1 MGVHGLDIIRQKN
14 MKILIIQ
21 ENGRHSENKIFREC
35 FNLQRALL
43 RKNVDT
49 IVWGLGHDN
58 FDTPFQQII
67 KDIDVIILLEN
78 YESNGW
84 LPDLSNV
91 NKLKIFWSIDSHMVL
106 MNHITTVVKNKID
119 IVLNAIE
126 SHQNYFKTSKTFYF
140 PNAYPSDLILPIDGV
155 DKNIFLGFCGSL
167 LNRSEILDKLENKF
181 GLKKDIWKLGD
192 EMVKTI
198 NGYNIHFNKT
208 LSNDINYRIF
218 ETMGCNTL
226 ILTNNTENINTFFK
240 DMENIVIYDNET
252 ELFEKLNVLSLDNN
266 LIKKISNSGYELVKN
281 NHTYDNRVDVLLKII
296 SDYI

>member
-1 MGVHGLDIIRQKN
+1 

-21 ENGRHSENKIFREC
+21 ENGRHLENREFREC

-43 RKNVDT
+43 RKNIDT

-58 FDTPFQQII
+58 FNTPFQQII

-84 LPDLSNV
+84 LPDLSNI

-140 PNAYPSDLILPIDGV
+140 PNAYPSDLISPIDGV

-181 GLKKDIWKLGD
+181 GLKKDIWKLGN
-192 EMVKTI
+192 EMVNTI
-198 NGYNIHFNKT
+198 NGYKIHFNKT

-226 ILTNNTENINTFFK
+226 MLTNSTENINTFFN
-240 DMENIVIYDNET
+240 DMENIVIYNNEI
-252 ELFEKLNVLSLDNN
+252 ELFEKLNILYSDND
-266 LIKKISNSGYELVKN
+266 LIKKISNSGHELVKN

>member
-1 MGVHGLDIIRQKN
+1 

-21 ENGRHSENKIFREC
+21 ENGRHLENREFREC

-49 IVWGLGHDN
+49 VVWGLGHDN
-58 FDTPFQQII
+58 FNTPFQQII

-84 LPDLSNV
+84 LPDLSNI

-140 PNAYPSDLILPIDGV
+140 PNAYPSDLISPIDGI
-155 DKNIFLGFCGSL
+155 DKNTFLGFCGSL

-181 GLKKDIWKLGD
+181 GLKKDIWKLGN
-192 EMVKTI
+192 EMIKTI
-198 NGYNIHFNKT
+198 NGYKIHFNKT

-226 ILTNNTENINTFFK
+226 ILTNHTENINTFFN
-240 DMENIVIYDNET
+240 DMENIVIYNNET
-252 ELFEKLNVLSLDNN
+252 ELFEKLNILLSDND
-266 LIKKISNSGYELVKN
+266 LIKKISNSGYKLVKN
-281 NHTYDNRVDVLLKII
+281 NHTYDNRADVLLKII

>member
-1 MGVHGLDIIRQKN
+1 

-21 ENGRHSENKIFREC
+21 ENGRHLENREFREC

-43 RKNVDT
+43 RKNIDT

-58 FDTPFQQII
+58 FNTPFQQII

-84 LPDLSNV
+84 LPDLSNI

-140 PNAYPSDLILPIDGV
+140 PNAYPSDLISPIDGV

-167 LNRSEILDKLENKF
+167 LNRSEILDKLENNF
-181 GLKKDIWKLGD
+181 GLKKDIWKLGN

-198 NGYNIHFNKT
+198 NGYKIHFNKT

-226 ILTNNTENINTFFK
+226 MLTNSTENINTFFN
-240 DMENIVIYDNET
+240 DMENIVIYNNET
-252 ELFEKLNVLSLDNN
+252 ELFEKLNVLSLDND
-266 LIKKISNSGYELVKN
+266 LVKKISNSGYELVKN
-281 NHTYDNRVDVLLKII
+281 NHTYDNRADVLLKII
-296 SDYI
+296 NDYI

>member
-1 MGVHGLDIIRQKN
+1 
-14 MKILIIQ
+14 
-21 ENGRHSENKIFREC
+21 
-35 FNLQRALL
+35 
-43 RKNVDT
+43 
-49 IVWGLGHDN
+49 VWGLGHIN
-58 FDTPFQQII
+58 FNTPFQEII

-106 MNHITTVVKNKID
+106 MNHITTVIKNKID

-140 PNAYPSDLILPIDGV
+140 PNAYPSDLISPIDNV
-155 DKNIFLGFCGSL
+155 NKDVFLGFCGSL
-167 LNRSEILDKLENKF
+167 LNRFEILTKLENKF
-181 GLKKDIWKLGD
+181 GLKKDIWKLGN

-281 NHTYDNRVDVLLKII
+281 NHTYDNRADVLLKII

>member
-1 MGVHGLDIIRQKN
+1 

-21 ENGRHSENKIFREC
+21 ENGRHNENRNFREC

-43 RKNVDT
+43 RKNIDT
-49 IVWGLGHDN
+49 VVWGLGHDN
-58 FDTPFQQII
+58 FNTPFQQII
-67 KDIDVIILLEN
+67 KEIDVIILLEN

-140 PNAYPSDLILPIDGV
+140 PNAYPSDLISPIDGV

-181 GLKKDIWKLGD
+181 ELKKDIWKLGN

-198 NGYNIHFNKT
+198 NGYKIHFNKT

-226 ILTNNTENINTFFK
+226 MLTNSTENINTFFN
-240 DMENIVIYDNET
+240 DMENIVIYNNEI
-252 ELFEKLNVLSLDNN
+252 ELFEKLSILHSDNN
-266 LIKKISNSGYELVKN
+266 LIKKISNSGHELVKN
-281 NHTYDNRVDVLLKII
+281 NHTYDNRADVLLKII

>member
-1 MGVHGLDIIRQKN
+1 

-21 ENGRHSENKIFREC
+21 ENGRHPENKEFREC

-49 IVWGLGHDN
+49 IVWGLGHNN
-58 FDTPFQQII
+58 FNLPFQQII
-67 KDIDVIILLEN
+67 KEVDVIILLEN
-78 YESNGW
+78 YDSNGW
-84 LPDLSNV
+84 LPDLSKI

-140 PNAYPSDLILPIDGV
+140 PNAYPSDLISPIDGV

-167 LNRSEILDKLENKF
+167 LNRSEILDKLENNF
-181 GLKKDIWKLGD
+181 GIKKDIWKLGN

-198 NGYNIHFNKT
+198 NGYKIHFNKT

-226 ILTNNTENINTFFK
+226 MLTNSTENINTFFN
-240 DMENIVIYDNET
+240 DMENIVIYNDET
-252 ELFEKLNVLSLDNN
+252 ELFEKLNVLSSDND
-266 LIKKISNSGYELVKN
+266 LVKKISNSGYELVKN
-281 NHTYDNRVDVLLKII
+281 NHTYDNRADVLLKLIN
-296 SDYI
+296 DYI

>member
-1 MGVHGLDIIRQKN
+1 

-21 ENGRHSENKIFREC
+21 ENGRHLENKEFREC

-43 RKNVDT
+43 RKNIDT

-58 FDTPFQQII
+58 FNTPFQQII

-84 LPDLSNV
+84 LPDLSNI

-140 PNAYPSDLILPIDGV
+140 PNAYPSDLISPIDGV

-181 GLKKDIWKLGD
+181 ELKKDIWKLGN

-198 NGYNIHFNKT
+198 NGYKIHFNKT

-226 ILTNNTENINTFFK
+226 MLTNSTENINTFFN
-240 DMENIVIYDNET
+240 DMENIVIYNNET
-252 ELFEKLNVLSLDNN
+252 ELFEKLNILLSDND
-266 LIKKISNSGYELVKN
+266 LIKKISHSGYELVKN
-281 NHTYDNRVDVLLKII
+281 NHTYNNRADVLLKII

>member
-1 MGVHGLDIIRQKN
+1 

-21 ENGRHSENKIFREC
+21 ENGRHLENKEFREC
-35 FNLQRALL
+35 FNLRRALL
-43 RKNVDT
+43 RKNIDT

-58 FDTPFQQII
+58 FNTPFQQII

-84 LPDLSNV
+84 LPDLSNI

-126 SHQNYFKTSKTFYF
+126 SHQKYFKTSKTFYF
-140 PNAYPSDLILPIDGV
+140 PNAYPSDLISPIDGV

-181 GLKKDIWKLGD
+181 GLKKDIWKLGN
-192 EMVKTI
+192 EMVNTVNSYK
-198 NGYNIHFNKT
+198 IHFNKT

-226 ILTNNTENINTFFK
+226 MLTNSTENINTFFN
-240 DMENIVIYDNET
+240 DMENIVIYNNEI
-252 ELFEKLNVLSLDNN
+252 ELFEKLNILYSDND

>member
-1 MGVHGLDIIRQKN
+1 

-21 ENGRHSENKIFREC
+21 ENGRHLENREFREC

-43 RKNVDT
+43 RKNIDT

-58 FDTPFQQII
+58 FNTPFQQII

-84 LPDLSNV
+84 LPDLNNI

-140 PNAYPSDLILPIDGV
+140 PNAYPSDLISPIDGV

-167 LNRSEILDKLENKF
+167 LNRSEILDKLENNF
-181 GLKKDIWKLGD
+181 GLKKDIWKLGN

-198 NGYNIHFNKT
+198 NGYKIHFNKT

-226 ILTNNTENINTFFK
+226 MLTNSTENINTFFN
-240 DMENIVIYDNET
+240 DMENIVIYNNET
-252 ELFEKLNVLSLDNN
+252 ELFEKLNVLSSDND
-266 LIKKISNSGYELVKN
+266 LVKKISNSGYELVKN
-281 NHTYDNRVDVLLKII
+281 NHTYDNRADVLLKII
-296 SDYI
+296 NDYI

>member
-1 MGVHGLDIIRQKN
+1 

-21 ENGRHSENKIFREC
+21 ENGRHLENREFREC

-43 RKNVDT
+43 RKNIDT

-58 FDTPFQQII
+58 FNTPFQQII

-84 LPDLSNV
+84 LPDLSNI

-140 PNAYPSDLILPIDGV
+140 PNAYPSDLISPIDGV

-181 GLKKDIWKLGD
+181 ELKKDIWKLGN

-198 NGYNIHFNKT
+198 NGYKIHFNKT

-226 ILTNNTENINTFFK
+226 MLTNSTENINTFFN
-240 DMENIVIYDNET
+240 DMENIVIYNNET
-252 ELFEKLNVLSLDNN
+252 ELFEKLNILSSDND
-266 LIKKISNSGYELVKN
+266 LIKKISHSGYELVKN
-281 NHTYDNRVDVLLKII
+281 NHTYNNRADVLLKII

>member
-1 MGVHGLDIIRQKN
+1 

-21 ENGRHSENKIFREC
+21 GNGRHLENREFREC

-43 RKNVDT
+43 RKNIDT

-58 FDTPFQQII
+58 FNTPFQQII

-84 LPDLSNV
+84 LPDLSNI

-140 PNAYPSDLILPIDGV
+140 PNAYPSDLISPIDGV

-167 LNRSEILDKLENKF
+167 LNRSEILDKLENNF
-181 GLKKDIWKLGD
+181 GLKKDIWKLGN

-198 NGYNIHFNKT
+198 NGYKIHFNKT

-226 ILTNNTENINTFFK
+226 MLTNSTENINTFFN
-240 DMENIVIYDNET
+240 DMENIVIYNNET
-252 ELFEKLNVLSLDNN
+252 ELFEKLNVLSLDND
-266 LIKKISNSGYELVKN
+266 LVKKISNSGYELVKN
-281 NHTYDNRVDVLLKII
+281 NHTYDNRADVLLKII
-296 SDYI
+296 NDYI

>member
-1 MGVHGLDIIRQKN
+1 

-58 FDTPFQQII
+58 FNTPFQQII

-84 LPDLSNV
+84 LPDLTNV

-106 MNHITTVVKNKID
+106 MNHMTTVIKNKID

-140 PNAYPSDLILPIDGV
+140 PNAYPSDLISPIDGINKDV
-155 DKNIFLGFCGSL
+155 FLGFCGSL
-167 LNRSEILDKLENKF
+167 LNRSEILTKLESKF
-181 GLKKDIWKLGD
+181 GLKKDIWKLGN

-198 NGYNIHFNKT
+198 NGYKIHFNKT

-218 ETMGCNTL
+218 ETMGCKTL
-226 ILTNNTENINTFFK
+226 MISNNTENLSKFFT
-240 DMENIVIYDNET
+240 DMENIVIYNNED
-252 ELFEKLNVLSLDNN
+252 ELFEKLNILSTDND
-266 LIKKISNSGYELVKN
+266 LIKKITNSGYELVKN
-281 NHTYDNRVDVLLKII
+281 NHTYDNRVDVLLEVIN
-296 SDYI
+296 DYI

>member
-1 MGVHGLDIIRQKN
+1 

-21 ENGRHSENKIFREC
+21 ENGRHLENKEFREC

-43 RKNVDT
+43 RKNIDT

-58 FDTPFQQII
+58 FNTPFQQII

-84 LPDLSNV
+84 LPDLSNI

-140 PNAYPSDLILPIDGV
+140 PNAYPSDLISPIDGV

-181 GLKKDIWKLGD
+181 GLKKDIWKLGN
-192 EMVKTI
+192 EMVNTV
-198 NGYNIHFNKT
+198 NGYKIHFNKT

-226 ILTNNTENINTFFK
+226 MLTNSTENINTFFN
-240 DMENIVIYDNET
+240 DMENIVIYNNEI
-252 ELFEKLNVLSLDNN
+252 ELFEKLNILYSDND

-281 NHTYDNRVDVLLKII
+281 NHTYNNRVDVLLKII

>member
-1 MGVHGLDIIRQKN
+1 

-21 ENGRHSENKIFREC
+21 ENGRHLENREFREC

-58 FDTPFQQII
+58 FNTPFQQII

-84 LPDLSNV
+84 LPDLSNI

-140 PNAYPSDLILPIDGV
+140 PNAYPSDLISPIDGV

-167 LNRSEILDKLENKF
+167 LNRSEILDKLENNF
-181 GLKKDIWKLGD
+181 GLKKDIWKLGN

-198 NGYNIHFNKT
+198 NGYKIHFNKT

-226 ILTNNTENINTFFK
+226 MLTNSTENINTFFN
-240 DMENIVIYDNET
+240 DMENIVIYNNET
-252 ELFEKLNVLSLDNN
+252 ELFEKLNVLSSDND
-266 LIKKISNSGYELVKN
+266 LVKKISNSGYELVKN
-281 NHTYDNRVDVLLKII
+281 NHTYDNRADVLLKII
-296 SDYI
+296 NDYI

>member
-1 MGVHGLDIIRQKN
+1 

-58 FDTPFQQII
+58 FNTPFQQII
-67 KDIDVIILLEN
+67 KDVDVIVLLEN

-84 LPDLSNV
+84 LPDLSIV

-140 PNAYPSDLILPIDGV
+140 PNAYPSDLISPIDGV

-181 GLKKDIWKLGD
+181 ELKKDIWKLGN

-198 NGYNIHFNKT
+198 NGYKIHFNKT

-226 ILTNNTENINTFFK
+226 MLTNSTENINTFFN
-240 DMENIVIYDNET
+240 DMENIVIYNNEI
-252 ELFEKLNVLSLDNN
+252 ELFEKLNILYSDND

>member
-1 MGVHGLDIIRQKN
+1 

-21 ENGRHSENKIFREC
+21 ENGRHLENREFREC

-43 RKNVDT
+43 RKNIDT
-49 IVWGLGHDN
+49 VVWGLGHDN
-58 FDTPFQQII
+58 FNTPFQQII
-67 KDIDVIILLEN
+67 KDVDVIILLEN
-78 YESNGW
+78 YDSNGW
-84 LPDLSNV
+84 LPDLSNI

-140 PNAYPSDLILPIDGV
+140 PNAYPSDLISPIDGV

-167 LNRSEILDKLENKF
+167 LNRSEILDKLENNF
-181 GLKKDIWKLGD
+181 GIKKDIWKLGN

-198 NGYNIHFNKT
+198 NGYKIHFNKT

-226 ILTNNTENINTFFK
+226 MLTNSTENINTFFN
-240 DMENIVIYDNET
+240 DMENIVIYNDET
-252 ELFEKLNVLSLDNN
+252 ELFEKLNVLSSDND
-266 LIKKISNSGYELVKN
+266 LVKKISNSGYELVKN
-281 NHTYDNRVDVLLKII
+281 NHTYDNRADVLLKLIN
-296 SDYI
+296 DYI

>member
-1 MGVHGLDIIRQKN
+1 

-21 ENGRHSENKIFREC
+21 ENGRHLENREFREC

-43 RKNVDT
+43 RKNIDT

-58 FDTPFQQII
+58 FNTPFQQII

-84 LPDLSNV
+84 LPDLSNI

-140 PNAYPSDLILPIDGV
+140 PNAYPSDLISPIDGV

-167 LNRSEILDKLENKF
+167 LNRSEILDKLENNF
-181 GLKKDIWKLGD
+181 GLKKDIWKLGN

-198 NGYNIHFNKT
+198 NGYQIHFNKT

-226 ILTNNTENINTFFK
+226 MLTNSTENINTFFN
-240 DMENIVIYDNET
+240 DMENIVIYNNET
-252 ELFEKLNVLSLDNN
+252 ELFEKLNVLSSDND
-266 LIKKISNSGYELVKN
+266 LVKKISNSGYELVKN
-281 NHTYDNRVDVLLKII
+281 NHTYDNRADVLLKII
-296 SDYI
+296 NDYI

>member
-1 MGVHGLDIIRQKN
+1 

-21 ENGRHSENKIFREC
+21 ENGRHNENRNFREC

-43 RKNVDT
+43 RKNIDT
-49 IVWGLGHDN
+49 VVWGLGHDN
-58 FDTPFQQII
+58 FNTPFQQII
-67 KDIDVIILLEN
+67 KEIDVIILLEN

-91 NKLKIFWSIDSHMVL
+91 NKLKIFWSIDSHLVL

-140 PNAYPSDLILPIDGV
+140 PNAYPSDLISPIHDV

-181 GLKKDIWKLGD
+181 GLKKDIWKLGN
-192 EMVKTI
+192 EMVNTV
-198 NGYNIHFNKT
+198 NGYKIHFNKT

-226 ILTNNTENINTFFK
+226 MLTNDTENINTFFN
-240 DMENIVIYDNET
+240 DMENIVIYNNEI
-252 ELFEKLNVLSLDNN
+252 ELFEKLNVLSSDND

>member
-1 MGVHGLDIIRQKN
+1 

-140 PNAYPSDLILPIDGV
+140 PNAYPSDLISPIDGV
-155 DKNIFLGFCGSL
+155 DKNVFLGFCGSL

-181 GLKKDIWKLGD
+181 GLKKDIWKLGN

-226 ILTNNTENINTFFK
+226 ILTNRTENINTFFK

>member
-1 MGVHGLDIIRQKN
+1 

-21 ENGRHSENKIFREC
+21 ENGRHLENRDFREC

-43 RKNVDT
+43 RKNVKT

-58 FDTPFQQII
+58 FNTPFHQII

-78 YESNGW
+78 YESNKW

-106 MNHITTVVKNKID
+106 MNHITTVVTNKID

-126 SHQNYFKTSKTFYF
+126 SHQDYFKTSKTFYF
-140 PNAYPSDLILPIDGV
+140 PNAYPSDLIFPIVGV
-155 DKNIFLGFCGSL
+155 NKNIFLGFCGSL
-167 LNRSEILDKLENKF
+167 LNRSKILDKLENKF
-181 GLKKDIWKLGD
+181 GLKKNIWKIGNK
-192 EMVKTI
+192 MVETI

-208 LSNDINYRIF
+208 LSNDINYRVY

-226 ILTNNTENINTFFK
+226 MLTNSTENINTFFN
-240 DMENIVIYDNET
+240 DMKNIVIYNNET
-252 ELFEKLNVLSLDNN
+252 ELFEKLNTLSLDND
-266 LIKKISNSGYELVKN
+266 LIKKISNSGYELVKKN
-281 NHTYDNRVDVLLKII
+281 QTNENRTDVLLKII
-296 SDYI
+296 NDYI

>member
-1 MGVHGLDIIRQKN
+1 

-21 ENGRHSENKIFREC
+21 ENGRHLENRDFREC

-43 RKNVDT
+43 RKNVET

-58 FDTPFQQII
+58 FNTPFHQII

-106 MNHITTVVKNKID
+106 MNHITTVVTNKID

-140 PNAYPSDLILPIDGV
+140 PNAYPSDLISPIDGV

-181 GLKKDIWKLGD
+181 ELKKDIWKLGN

-198 NGYNIHFNKT
+198 NGYKIHFNKT

-226 ILTNNTENINTFFK
+226 MLTNSTENINTFFN
-240 DMENIVIYDNET
+240 DMENIVIYNNET
-252 ELFEKLNVLSLDNN
+252 ELFEKLNILSSDND
-266 LIKKISNSGYELVKN
+266 LIKKISHSGYELVKN
-281 NHTYDNRVDVLLKII
+281 NHTYNNRADVLLKII

>member
-1 MGVHGLDIIRQKN
+1 

-21 ENGRHSENKIFREC
+21 ENGRHLENREFREC

-58 FDTPFQQII
+58 FNTPFQQII

-84 LPDLSNV
+84 LPDLSNI

-140 PNAYPSDLILPIDGV
+140 PNAYPSDLISPIDEI
-155 DKNIFLGFCGSL
+155 DKNTFLGFCGSL

-181 GLKKDIWKLGD
+181 GLKKDIWKLGN
-192 EMVKTI
+192 EMIKTI
-198 NGYNIHFNKT
+198 NGYKIHFNKT

-226 ILTNNTENINTFFK
+226 ILTNHTENINTFFN
-240 DMENIVIYDNET
+240 DMENIVIYNNET
-252 ELFEKLNVLSLDNN
+252 ELFEKLNILLSDND
-266 LIKKISNSGYELVKN
+266 LIKKISNSGYKLVKN
-281 NHTYDNRVDVLLKII
+281 NHTYDNRADVLLKII

>member
-1 MGVHGLDIIRQKN
+1 

-21 ENGRHSENKIFREC
+21 ENGRHLENREFREC
-35 FNLQRALL
+35 FNLQRVLL
-43 RKNVDT
+43 RKNIDT

-58 FDTPFQQII
+58 FNTPFQQII

-84 LPDLSNV
+84 LPDLSNI

-140 PNAYPSDLILPIDGV
+140 PNAYPSDLISPIDGV

-167 LNRSEILDKLENKF
+167 LNRSEILDKLENNF
-181 GLKKDIWKLGD
+181 GIKKDIWKLGN

-198 NGYNIHFNKT
+198 NGYKIHFNKT

-226 ILTNNTENINTFFK
+226 MLTNSTENINTFFN
-240 DMENIVIYDNET
+240 DMENIVIYNDET
-252 ELFEKLNVLSLDNN
+252 ELFEKLNVLSSDND
-266 LIKKISNSGYELVKN
+266 LVKKISNSGYELVKN
-281 NHTYDNRVDVLLKII
+281 NHTYDNRADVLLKLIN
-296 SDYI
+296 DYI

>member
-1 MGVHGLDIIRQKN
+1 

-21 ENGRHSENKIFREC
+21 ENGRHLENREFREC

-58 FDTPFQQII
+58 FNTPFQQII

-84 LPDLSNV
+84 LPDLSNI

-140 PNAYPSDLILPIDGV
+140 PNAYPSDLISPIDGV

-167 LNRSEILDKLENKF
+167 LNRSEILDKLENNF
-181 GLKKDIWKLGD
+181 GLKKDIWKLGN

-198 NGYNIHFNKT
+198 NGYKIHFNKT

-226 ILTNNTENINTFFK
+226 MLTNSTENINTFFN
-240 DMENIVIYDNET
+240 DMENIVIYNNET
-252 ELFEKLNVLSLDNN
+252 ELFEKLNILSSDDD
-266 LIKKISNSGYELVKN
+266 LIKKISHSGYKLVKN
-281 NHTYDNRVDVLLKII
+281 NHTYDNRADVLLKII
-296 SDYI
+296 NDYI

>member
-1 MGVHGLDIIRQKN
+1 

-58 FDTPFQQII
+58 FNTPFQQII
-67 KDIDVIILLEN
+67 KDIDVILLLEN

-84 LPDLSNV
+84 LPDLTNV

-106 MNHITTVVKNKID
+106 MNHMTTVIKNKID

-140 PNAYPSDLILPIDGV
+140 PNAYPSDLISPIDGINKDV
-155 DKNIFLGFCGSL
+155 FLGFCGSL
-167 LNRSEILDKLENKF
+167 LNRSEILTKLESKF
-181 GLKKDIWKLGD
+181 GLKKDIWKLGN

-198 NGYNIHFNKT
+198 NGYKIHFNKT

-218 ETMGCNTL
+218 ETMGCKTL
-226 ILTNNTENINTFFK
+226 MISNNTENLSKFFT
-240 DMENIVIYDNET
+240 DMENIVIYNNED
-252 ELFEKLNVLSLDNN
+252 ELFEKLNILSTDND
-266 LIKKISNSGYELVKN
+266 LIKKITNSGYELVKN
-281 NHTYDNRVDVLLKII
+281 NHTYDNRVDVLLEVIN
-296 SDYI
+296 DYI

>member
-1 MGVHGLDIIRQKN
+1 

-21 ENGRHSENKIFREC
+21 ENGRHLENREFREC

-43 RKNVDT
+43 RKNIDT

-58 FDTPFQQII
+58 FNTPFQQII

-84 LPDLSNV
+84 LPDLSNI

-140 PNAYPSDLILPIDGV
+140 PNAYPSDLISPIDGV

-167 LNRSEILDKLENKF
+167 LNRSEILDKLENNF
-181 GLKKDIWKLGD
+181 GLKKDIWKLGN

-198 NGYNIHFNKT
+198 NGYKIHFNKT

-226 ILTNNTENINTFFK
+226 MLTNSTENINTFFN
-240 DMENIVIYDNET
+240 DMENIVIYNNET
-252 ELFEKLNVLSLDNN
+252 ELFEKLNVLSSDND
-266 LIKKISNSGYELVKN
+266 LVKKISNSGYELVKN
-281 NHTYDNRVDVLLKII
+281 NHTYDNRADVLLKII
-296 SDYI
+296 NDYI

>member
-1 MGVHGLDIIRQKN
+1 

-21 ENGRHSENKIFREC
+21 ENGRHLENRDFREC

-43 RKNVDT
+43 RKNVET

-58 FDTPFQQII
+58 FNTPFHQII

-106 MNHITTVVKNKID
+106 MNHITTVVTNKID

-126 SHQNYFKTSKTFYF
+126 SHQNNFKTSKTFYF
-140 PNAYPSDLILPIDGV
+140 PNAYPSDLIFPIDEIN
-155 DKNIFLGFCGSL
+155 KNIFLGFCGSL

-181 GLKKDIWKLGD
+181 GLKKDIWKLGNK
-192 EMVKTI
+192 MVETI

-208 LSNDINYRIF
+208 LSNDINYRVY

-226 ILTNNTENINTFFK
+226 MLTNSTENINTFFN
-240 DMENIVIYDNET
+240 DMENIVIYNNET
-252 ELFEKLNVLSLDNN
+252 ELFEKLNTLSLDND
-266 LIKKISNSGYELVKN
+266 LIKKISNSVYELVKN
-281 NHTYDNRVDVLLKII
+281 NHTYDNRTDVLLKII
-296 SDYI
+296 NDYI

>member
-1 MGVHGLDIIRQKN
+1 

-21 ENGRHSENKIFREC
+21 ENGRHLENREFREC

-58 FDTPFQQII
+58 FNTPFQQII

-84 LPDLSNV
+84 LPDLSNI

-140 PNAYPSDLILPIDGV
+140 PNAYPSDLISPIDGV

-181 GLKKDIWKLGD
+181 ELKKDIWKLGS

-198 NGYNIHFNKT
+198 NGYKIHFNKT

-226 ILTNNTENINTFFK
+226 MLTNSTENINTFFN
-240 DMENIVIYDNET
+240 DMENIVIYNNET
-252 ELFEKLNVLSLDNN
+252 ELFEKLNILSSDND
-266 LIKKISNSGYELVKN
+266 LIKKISHSGYELVKN
-281 NHTYDNRVDVLLKII
+281 NHTYNNRADVLLKII

>member
-1 MGVHGLDIIRQKN
+1 

-21 ENGRHSENKIFREC
+21 ENGRHLENREFREC

-43 RKNVDT
+43 RKNVNT
-49 IVWGLGHDN
+49 VVWGLGHDN
-58 FDTPFQQII
+58 FNTPFQQII

-84 LPDLSNV
+84 LPDLSNI

-140 PNAYPSDLILPIDGV
+140 PNAYPSDLISPIDGV
-155 DKNIFLGFCGSL
+155 NKNIFLGFCGSL

-181 GLKKDIWKLGD
+181 RLKKDIWKLGN

-226 ILTNNTENINTFFK
+226 ILTNSTENINTFFK

>member
-1 MGVHGLDIIRQKN
+1 

-21 ENGRHSENKIFREC
+21 ENGRHLENREFREC

-43 RKNVDT
+43 RKNIDT

-58 FDTPFQQII
+58 FNTPFQQII

-84 LPDLSNV
+84 LPDLSNI

-140 PNAYPSDLILPIDGV
+140 PNAYPSDLISPIDGV

-181 GLKKDIWKLGD
+181 GLKKDIWKLGN
-192 EMVKTI
+192 EMVNTV
-198 NGYNIHFNKT
+198 NGYKIHFNKT

-226 ILTNNTENINTFFK
+226 MLTNSTENINTFFN
-240 DMENIVIYDNET
+240 DMENIVIYNNEI
-252 ELFEKLNVLSLDNN
+252 ELFEKLNILYSDND

-281 NHTYDNRVDVLLKII
+281 NHTYNNRVDVLLKII

>member
-1 MGVHGLDIIRQKN
+1 

-21 ENGRHSENKIFREC
+21 ENGRHLENREFREC

-58 FDTPFQQII
+58 FNTPFQQII

-84 LPDLSNV
+84 LPDLSNI

-126 SHQNYFKTSKTFYF
+126 SHQNYFKTSKTFYL
-140 PNAYPSDLILPIDGV
+140 PNAYPSDLISPIDGI
-155 DKNIFLGFCGSL
+155 DKNTFLGFCGSL

-181 GLKKDIWKLGD
+181 GLKKDIWKLGN
-192 EMVKTI
+192 EMIKTI
-198 NGYNIHFNKT
+198 NGYKIHFNKT

-226 ILTNNTENINTFFK
+226 ILTNYTENINTFFN
-240 DMENIVIYDNET
+240 DMENIVIYNDET
-252 ELFEKLNVLSLDNN
+252 ELFEKLNILLSDND
-266 LIKKISNSGYELVKN
+266 LIKKISNSGYKLVKD
-281 NHTYDNRVDVLLKII
+281 NHTYDNRADVLLKII

>member
-1 MGVHGLDIIRQKN
+1 

-21 ENGRHSENKIFREC
+21 ENGRHLENREFREC

-43 RKNVDT
+43 RKNIDT

-58 FDTPFQQII
+58 FNTPFQQII

-84 LPDLSNV
+84 LPDLSNI

-140 PNAYPSDLILPIDGV
+140 PNAYPSDLISPIDGV

-167 LNRSEILDKLENKF
+167 LNRSEILDKLENNFK
-181 GLKKDIWKLGD
+181 LKKDIWKLGN

-198 NGYNIHFNKT
+198 NGYKIHFNKT

-226 ILTNNTENINTFFK
+226 MLTNSTENINTFFN
-240 DMENIVIYDNET
+240 DMENIVTYNNET
-252 ELFEKLNVLSLDNN
+252 ELFEKLNVLSSDND
-266 LIKKISNSGYELVKN
+266 LVKKISNSGYELVKN
-281 NHTYDNRVDVLLKII
+281 NHTYDNRADVLLKII
-296 SDYI
+296 NDYI

>member
-1 MGVHGLDIIRQKN
+1 

-21 ENGRHSENKIFREC
+21 ENGRHLENREFREC

-58 FDTPFQQII
+58 FNTPFQQII
-67 KDIDVIILLEN
+67 KDIDVIIILEN

-84 LPDLSNV
+84 LPDLSNI

-126 SHQNYFKTSKTFYF
+126 SHQKYFKTSKTFYF
-140 PNAYPSDLILPIDGV
+140 PNAYPLDLISPIDGV

-181 GLKKDIWKLGD
+181 GLKKDIWKLGN
-192 EMVKTI
+192 EMVNTV
-198 NGYNIHFNKT
+198 NGYKIHFNKT

-226 ILTNNTENINTFFK
+226 MLTNSTENINTFFN
-240 DMENIVIYDNET
+240 DMENIVIYNNEI
-252 ELFEKLNVLSLDNN
+252 ELFEKLNILYSDND

-281 NHTYDNRVDVLLKII
+281 NHTYNNRVDVLLKII